1 MQAVGQKWRGRFCL
15 AVLHLK
21 LCLCH
26 VVPGTSGKRSA
37 KKGQGMRVN
46 YGQTVHGEEEIAAVV
61 DVLRTSTQMGPKVE
75 AFEGQVADLFAKTHG
90 IMVNSGSSALYLAC
104 EVLGFEKGSE
114 FITPV
119 LTFNTTVAPF
129 MRAGMIPFFVDVEE
143 GTYNIDVER
152 MADAVTD
159 KTVALIVPSLVGN
172 LPDWDAIQS
181 LAKDKGLL
189 VLEDSSDTL
198 GATLGGASTG
208 TRSDISVTSFYGS
221 HIINCAGNGGLV
233 AFNDPEMAERARL
246 LRSWGRT
253 SSVFGK
259 DESETTELRF
269 DIKLDGIEY
278 DRKFVFAEMGFNFE
292 PSEMGA
298 AFGLVQLKK
307 LQGNLDARR
316 SNFAQHLAFFK
327 NHEDYFILPRE
338 LPDVRTG
345 WLAFAV
351 TIRDSAPFTRR
362 QFQTYLENADI
373 QTRPVFTG
381 NILRQPAYA
390 EAQYKS
396 FDEGYPHADQVMRGG
411 VLLACH
417 HGLDQP
423 QIDFMHSTIE
433 AFLDSI

>member
-1 MQAVGQKWRGRFCL
+1 
-15 AVLHLK
+15 
-21 LCLCH
+21 
-26 VVPGTSGKRSA
+26 
-37 KKGQGMRVN
+37 MRVN
-46 YGQTVHGEEEIAAVV
+46 YGQTVHGEEEIEAVV

-75 AFEGQVADLFAKTHG
+75 AFERQVADLFVKKHG

-104 EVLGFEKGSE
+104 EVLGFPKGAE

-129 MRAGMIPFFVDVEE
+129 MRAGMVPFFVDVEE

-159 KTVALIVPSLVGN
+159 KTVALIIPSLVGN
-172 LPDWDAIQS
+172 LPDWDEIQA
-181 LAKDKGLL
+181 LAKDKNLL

-198 GATLGGASTG
+198 GATLRGSSTG
-208 TRSDISVTSFYGS
+208 ARSDVSVTSFYGS

-233 AFNDPEMAERARL
+233 AFNDPDMAEKARL

-269 DIKLDGIEY
+269 NIELEGIEY
-278 DRKFVFAEMGFNFE
+278 DRKFVFSEMGFNFE

-307 LQGNLDARR
+307 LQNNLDARR
-316 SNFAQHLAFFK
+316 SNFARHVDFFQS
-327 NHEDYFILPRE
+327 HEDHFILPKE

-381 NILRQPAYA
+381 NILRQPAYQGA
-390 EAQYKS
+390 TYRA
-396 FDEGYPHADQVMRGG
+396 FDDGYPQADLVMRGG

-417 HGLDQP
+417 HGLDDA
-423 QIDFMHSTIE
+423 QIDYMHSTIE
-433 AFLDSI
+433 AFLKSV